1 MGSKPK
7 APDMSAQNRAAQ
19 EQSEELKGQQEEAR
33 IAKEALA
40 AKNTD
45 ELRGLRRR
53 SRGRASLITT
63 SEKGT
68 ENNSLNKEGS
78 VKKREDEIGRINEEG
93 RIATEERARKAKR
106 RPRGGTRHQLV

>member
-19 EQSEELKGQQEEAR
+19 EQSEELKRQQEEAR

-53 SRGRASLITT
+53 GRGRASLITT
-63 SEKGT
+63 SEKST
-68 ENNSLNKEGS
+68 ENNTLDKEGS
-78 VKKREDEIGRINEEG
+78 IKKREEEIGRINEEG
-93 RIATEERARKAKR
+93 RIATEERARIAKEKAAAAARFKR
-106 RPRGGTRHQLV
+106 